1 MKSGRGPLLYTIIAL
16 AVTPLANAT
25 EPTLAELFHQ
35 VDPSVVEIATVQR
48 VVPDQGP
55 ARRVSAGGLGSGFLI
70 SADGQIITAAHVVQ
84 VADEVSV
91 RYVNGEVVT
100 AKILASDPGSDVAL
114 IKAASV
120 PAGIIPAVLGDS
132 DAANVGD
139 SVFVVGA
146 PYGIAH
152 SLTVGH
158 VSARRTPSQ
167 LFGGFEKV
175 ELLQTDAAINQGN
188 SGGPLFN
195 MQGEVIGIV
204 SHILSTTG
212 GFQGMGF
219 VVTSNLAKKVLLDE
233 PTGWNGLDGVLIEG
247 SVARPLNLPQKAGIL
262 VERVAAGSPAS
273 AIGLQPGELKSNIAG
288 RTLILGGD
296 IILKIYGVRIGDTDF
311 HTRIRERRREL
322 RAEDTVEISVLRDGE
337 IIQLSKTVR
346 SLVPD

>member
-1 MKSGRGPLLYTIIAL
+1 MAL
-16 AVTPLANAT
+16 AATPLANAT

-35 VDPSVVEIATVQR
+35 VDPAVVEIATVQR
-48 VVPDQGP
+48 VVPDLGP

-70 SADGQIITAAHVVQ
+70 SSDGQIMTAAHVVQ

-91 RYVNGEVVT
+91 RFVNGEVVT

-120 PAGIIPAVLGDS
+120 PAGIVPAVLGDS
-132 DAANVGD
+132 DTAEVGD
-139 SVFVVGA
+139 QIFVVGA

-152 SLTVGH
+152 SLTAGH
-158 VSARRTPSQ
+158 VSARRTPNQ

-212 GFQGMGF
+212 
-219 VVTSNLAKKVLLDE
+219 
-233 PTGWNGLDGVLIEG
+233 
-247 SVARPLNLPQKAGIL
+247 
-262 VERVAAGSPAS
+262 
-273 AIGLQPGELKSNIAG
+273 
-288 RTLILGGD
+288 
-296 IILKIYGVRIGDTDF
+296 
-311 HTRIRERRREL
+311 
-322 RAEDTVEISVLRDGE
+322 
-337 IIQLSKTVR
+337 
-346 SLVPD
+346 